1 MHRQAC
7 AGPSTLPAL
16 GWGARLSC
24 KVIRL
29 SVTLGFYM
37 HFAPEELIRRNM
49 HTRGSVGP
57 VLSITSHRLGLCL
70 HVMWH
75 CVTTFEATECV
86 SSTKVVTV
94 KGAFDGTRGSVPIS
108 SSFWRTQA
116 VQAWCISSSKREAQE
131 QQQGAMRLCPKLVS
145 KEVRDWSATL
155 GLLWCITLEG
165 TSHHFESQDC
175 LLSCQPQE
183 HVGQCHD

>member
-75 CVTTFEATECV
+75 CVTTFEATEVCFQHQSRDGQGGFRRHTWLGAYQFILLEDT
-86 SSTKVVTV
+86 SSASMVHQQLKEGGSRATPRGNETV
-94 KGAFDGTRGSVPIS
+94 
-108 SSFWRTQA
+108 
-116 VQAWCISSSKREAQE
+116 
-131 QQQGAMRLCPKLVS
+131 
-145 KEVRDWSATL
+145 
-155 GLLWCITLEG
+155 
-165 TSHHFESQDC
+165 
-175 LLSCQPQE
+175 PQT
-183 HVGQCHD
+183 G